1 MTQFCLMDQTWILL
15 SKQRFLVDMVMW
27 VFFFF
32 LYLQWL
38 VLLLGFFCFWSFYLL
53 IFWYGYLLWLV
64 DVAVGG
70 VFVWDLVNAGLLAW
84 NLLWCLLLLL
94 VLSECLLVMIV
105 VFIVSASP
113 KSVSMEKEIGI
124 LFIVKCRW
132 LWYIGFNA
140 SAQIFA
146 LSAWLNGWWIF
157 L

>member
-1 MTQFCLMDQTWILL
+1 MTQFCLMDPTWILL
-15 SKQRFLVDMVMW
+15 SRQRFLVDMVMW

-32 LYLQWL
+32 LSAMI
-38 VLLLGFFCFWSFYLL
+38 VIVIGFLLLLKLL
-53 IFWYGYLLWLV
+53 SVDILIWVLV
-64 DVAVGG
+64 VAGWCSCWWCLCY

-84 NLLWCLLLLL
+84 NLLGCLLLLL

-124 LFIVKCRW
+124 FFIVKCRW

-146 LSAWLNGWWIF
+146 LSAWLNG
-157 L
+157 